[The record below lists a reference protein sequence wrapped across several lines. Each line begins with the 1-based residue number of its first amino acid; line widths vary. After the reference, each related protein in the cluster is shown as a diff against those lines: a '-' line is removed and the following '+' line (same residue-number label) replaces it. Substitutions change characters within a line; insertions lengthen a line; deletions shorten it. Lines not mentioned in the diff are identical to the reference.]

1 MPARALGYRNPKGFA
16 QGSRTAAGSLI
27 LTQFTADVMLRF
39 LESILQFDTTKDT
52 TYNKVDQLPPLNMSL
67 LFSNEHG
74 FASYQRLLG
83 VRFVMDGAVYSVN
96 DMYTERQITY
106 VASDLCPLMPLTL
119 SALYEN
125 FAQDPAAKA
134 DPTPSSTARAKRRTV
149 LV

>member
-16 QGSRTAAGSLI
+16 QGSRTAAGSII

-74 FASYQRLLG
+74 FASYQQRLESGRCNRLSDGFWSVLADQGIPLG
-83 VRFVMDGAVYSVN
+83 RKQKLP
-96 DMYTERQITY
+96 R
-106 VASDLCPLMPLTL
+106 
-119 SALYEN
+119 
-125 FAQDPAAKA
+125 
-134 DPTPSSTARAKRRTV
+134 ARAAIAPVNQQQKQAHTGQFRGERSSLQRV
-149 LV
+149 S